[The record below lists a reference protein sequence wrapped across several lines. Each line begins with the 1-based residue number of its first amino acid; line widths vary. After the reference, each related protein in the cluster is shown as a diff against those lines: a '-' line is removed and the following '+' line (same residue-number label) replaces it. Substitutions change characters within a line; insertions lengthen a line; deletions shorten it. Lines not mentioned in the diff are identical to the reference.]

1 MPPKNSTK
9 RQREID
15 TTIKKIYT
23 AEDGR
28 QVDVRRIVRIGR
40 RRPRAIILM
49 AIAFLA
55 LVAAVSW
62 AGYFIFSPGGRFTGS
77 GVKIN
82 FEPRGRLVAGDAA
95 TVTVRYENRER
106 VPLGT
111 FELTLSI
118 PDGFELSETAP
129 AATDKHRW
137 IIGTVPAGGS
147 GEITLNGR
155 IVAAEGS
162 SLTFQAFGRYIPG
175 NFNSEFQSVGSA
187 AFTVDDAVVE
197 LGGALPADTLP
208 GEEVVY
214 TLTFENTD
222 DTPIENAA
230 IIINPPPDFIVS
242 ETAPAHEDLTI
253 SLGTVAPGEK
263 KTVTIKGSFAADALG
278 SRTITVEA
286 GAVKERRLT
295 VFTRRSDA
303 IEVKTSELK
312 LSVLVNGSATG
323 TPVHFGETLRIAL
336 NYENMSESKLKNQ
349 QLSLVVDGVP
359 VKDGQTPMD
368 WGTIETETPGVRR
381 GNRITWTRRELGRLA
396 ELPAGGEG
404 TIDLAVTLRDA
415 PFSGG
420 DANYRVNV
428 SAEAVI
434 GAVDE
439 RTVNRTVKTTPL
451 TFPVVSDTS
460 FSAGARY
467 YNDDEVPVGT
477 GPLPPKVGEQTTLRV
492 LWKLTNSLHELE
504 NLTVAVPL
512 PDGVVWTNRINV
524 SAGQISFDAGSRRV
538 VWTINRMPTSVKE
551 LTADFEV
558 AVTPTS
564 AQIGQTIILSD
575 RATFETTDRAV
586 GARLTIG
593 ADALDSDLAG
603 DPVASGRGTVA
614 P

>member
-1 MPPKNSTK
+1 MPPKSNSK

-23 AEDGR
+23 DDEGR
-28 QVDVRRIVRIGR
+28 KIDVSRIQRIGR
-40 RRPRAIILM
+40 RRPRAIIFM
-49 AIAFLA
+49 VIAFLA

-77 GVKIN
+77 GVKLA
-82 FEPRGRLVAGDAA
+82 FASERRLVAGDTA
-95 TVTVRYENRER
+95 VVKLSYENRER

-111 FELTLSI
+111 FELTLTI
-118 PDGFELSETAP
+118 PDGFELVEASP

-147 GEITLNGR
+147 GEIVLNGR
-155 IVAAEGS
+155 ISAAEGS
-162 SLTFQAFGRYIPG
+162 SLTFQAFSRYIPG

-187 AFTVDDAVVE
+187 TLTVEDAVVN
-197 LGGALPADTLP
+197 LSATLPADALP
-208 GEEVVY
+208 GDEVAFAVTY
-214 TLTFENTD
+214 ENTD
-222 DTPIENAA
+222 DAPIEHAGLRVT
-230 IIINPPPDFIVS
+230 PPADFIS
-242 ETAPAHEDLTI
+242 ANQLEAE
-253 SLGTVAPGEK
+253 LGTVAPGEK

-278 SRTITVEA
+278 ARAFAVDA
-286 GAVKERRLT
+286 GTLKDRRLT

-323 TPVHFGETLRIAL
+323 TPARFGETLRIAL
-336 NYENMSESKLKNQ
+336 NYENVSQSKLKNL
-349 QLSLVVDGVP
+349 QLALVVDAVP
-359 VKDGQTPMD
+359 VKDGQTPVD
-368 WGTIETETPGVRR
+368 FATLETETPGARR

-396 ELPAGGEG
+396 ELPGGGEG
-404 TIDLAVTLRDA
+404 TIDLAVSLRDA
-415 PFSGG
+415 PFSGT
-420 DANYRVNV
+420 DANYRVTV

-451 TFPVVSDTS
+451 EFPIVSDAT
-460 FSAGARY
+460 FNAGARY

-477 GPLPPKVGEQTTLRV
+477 GPLPPRVGEQTTFRIF
-492 LWKLTNSLHELE
+492 WKITNSLHELE
-504 NLTVAVPL
+504 NLTIAAPL

-538 VWTINRMPTSVKE
+538 VWTINRMPTSVHE
-551 LTADFEV
+551 LFADFEV
-558 AVTPTS
+558 AVTPTN
-564 AQIGQTIILSD
+564 AQVGQTITLTD
-575 RATFETTDRAV
+575 RATFDATDKTVA
-586 GARLTIG
+586 ARLTIG
-593 ADALDSDLAG
+593 ADALDSNLTG
-603 DPVASGRGTVA
+603 DPVASGRGTVT